1 MAVAANLTLEFGD
14 FRFEN
19 FESNANND
27 CVLTFVRA
35 PGATWTKPSI
45 EIELVLKSG
54 NEAHHKQVLILLK
67 LERHFDNWDDM
78 GAFRSTLVKGAVST
92 HFGLS

>member
-1 MAVAANLTLEFGD
+1 MDMSDVHIYQSPPGDFWRDKKKVTFREAWGRVDAKGKRIPGVAVAANLTLEFGD

-35 PGATWTKPSI
+35 PGATWTKPNI
-45 EIELVLKSG
+45 
-54 NEAHHKQVLILLK
+54 
-67 LERHFDNWDDM
+67 
-78 GAFRSTLVKGAVST
+78 
-92 HFGLS
+92 